1 MLELTK
7 KPITKD
13 FVELHF
19 LVPKKKA
26 EEIKKVI
33 ACLGGVEE
41 GEENELVP
49 FDEAFPA
56 FHNGITLRGFRE
68 REGLSQGNLAKKIG
82 AKQNHISEMESGKR
96 AIGKAVAK
104 KLAEVFN
111 TSYKVFL

>member
-7 KPITKD
+7 KQTTKS

-41 GEENELVP
+41 NEENELVP
-49 FDEAFPA
+49 WQEAYPN
-56 FHNGITLRGFRE
+56 FHNGVTLRGFRQ
-68 REGLSQGNLAKKIG
+68 RDGLSQGEVAEEIG

-96 AIGKAVAK
+96 TIGKAIAK
-104 KLAEVFN
+104 KLAVLFN

>member
-1 MLELTK
+1 MLELMKKQTTK
-7 KPITKD
+7 G

-26 EEIKKVI
+26 EEIKKVV

-41 GEENELVP
+41 EEENELVP

-56 FHNGITLRGFRE
+56 FHNGITLRGMRQ
-68 REGLSQGNLAKKIG
+68 RDGLSQGELADKIG

-96 AIGKAVAK
+96 TIGKAIAK

>member
-7 KPITKD
+7 KQTTKS

-26 EEIKKVI
+26 EEIKKVV

-41 GEENELVP
+41 KEKNELVP
-49 FDEAFPA
+49 WQDAFPD
-56 FHNGITLRGFRE
+56 FHNGITLRGFRQ
-68 REGLSQGNLAKKIG
+68 RDGLSQGDLAEKIG

-96 AIGKAVAK
+96 AIGKSMAK
-104 KLAEVFN
+104 KLSNVFN